1 MGEQATRISERG
13 KRLLADMIGFDT
25 VSHRS
30 NLDLIAYI
38 EAYFHDLGVKT
49 ERIYNDEKTKANLF
63 ATIGPETDGGLI
75 LSGHVDV
82 VPVEGQAWTHDPF
95 HMLERDGRL
104 YGRGVCDMKGF
115 VALALAAAPEFQRAN
130 LTRPI
135 HYAISYDEEVGCLGV
150 RGLITELNG
159 KAMRPRM
166 CIVGEPTGMQPVIA
180 HKGKWSY
187 RAIVTGLECHSSL
200 APQGVNAVEYAAE
213 AIAFLRGLGREKIA
227 TGARDEMFDLPHTT
241 VHVGVVHGGT
251 AVNIVPNRCEF
262 DFEWRY
268 VPADRPEDIM
278 ARFEEFLRTKLE
290 PEMKAIDPACGFEL
304 IERSV
309 IPGLEI
315 DADHEVVR
323 LAKACAARNDHG
335 KVAYGT
341 EAGLFQDMGGIP
353 TVVCGPGEIAQAHK
367 PDEFIELDQI
377 VKAGAFFERLVE
389 RWRDVV

>member
-1 MGEQATRISERG
+1 MGEQAERIAARG
-13 KRLLADMIGFDT
+13 KALLADMIGFDT

-30 NLDLIAYI
+30 NLELIAYI
-38 EAYFHDLGVKT
+38 EDYFKGLGVAT
-49 ERIYNDEKTKANLF
+49 ERVYSEDRQKANLF

-95 HMLERDGRL
+95 DLIERDGKL
-104 YGRGVCDMKGF
+104 FGRGSCDMKGF
-115 VALALAAAPEFQRAN
+115 VAMALASAPEFQQAK
-130 LTRPI
+130 LDRPI

-150 RGLITELNG
+150 RGLIRELNS
-159 KAMRPRM
+159 KTMRPAM
-166 CIVGEPTGMQPVIA
+166 CIVGEPTSMQPVVA

-187 RAIVTGLECHSSL
+187 RGVVTGLERHSSL

-213 AIAFLRGLGREKIA
+213 AITFLRRLGREKIA
-227 TGARDEMFDLPHTT
+227 SGARDEMFDLPHTT
-241 VHVGVVHGGT
+241 VHVGVVNGGS
-251 AVNIVPNRCEF
+251 AVNIVPNKCSF

-268 VPADRPEDIM
+268 IPADRPEDIM
-278 ARFEEFLRTKLE
+278 ARFESYIREELE

-315 DADHEVVR
+315 DPAHDVVG

-341 EAGLFQDMGGIP
+341 EAGLFQDMGDIP
-353 TVVCGPGEIAQAHK
+353 TVVCGPGDIAQAHR
-367 PDEFIELDQI
+367 PDEFIALEQI
-377 VKAGAFFERLVE
+377 DKSGAFFERLVE
-389 RWRDVV
+389 RWSA